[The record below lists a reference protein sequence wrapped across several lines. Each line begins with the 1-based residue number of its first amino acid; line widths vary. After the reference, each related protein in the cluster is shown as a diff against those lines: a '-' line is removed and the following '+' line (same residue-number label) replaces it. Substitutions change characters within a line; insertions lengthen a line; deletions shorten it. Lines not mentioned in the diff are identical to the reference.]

1 MNGRSKGNPLPA
13 QVFPGVWC
21 PRAAS
26 VAAHILDRPLDDV
39 IDEFGERV
47 LIRETLNGFEVRR
60 MPPAPDSPEVR
71 AEVTEII
78 AKARRKQAESIL
90 DRVRHRDLGKA
101 GAVASLHAIGYNKA
115 DATKLTDMA
124 RPRASIYASPAGTQP
139 ASLTDIINAM
149 DWNRINAGLTYAL
162 MHGGNLPPDF
172 MNENRRGGA

>member
-1 MNGRSKGNPLPA
+1 MNGWSKGNPLTA

-39 IDEFGERV
+39 IDEFGETV

-78 AKARRKQAESIL
+78 AKARRRHTEAIL
-90 DRVRHRDLGKA
+90 GRMRRGELRYA
-101 GAVASLHAIGYNKA
+101 GARSALRALGYSRA
-115 DATKLTDMA
+115 QAAELA
-124 RPRASIYASPAGTQP
+124 LAAQEGASIHVSPARTQP
-139 ASLTDIINAM
+139 ASLSDVVNGI

-162 MHGGNLPPDF
+162 LHGGNLPPGF
-172 MNENRRGGA
+172 MGQNRRGGA